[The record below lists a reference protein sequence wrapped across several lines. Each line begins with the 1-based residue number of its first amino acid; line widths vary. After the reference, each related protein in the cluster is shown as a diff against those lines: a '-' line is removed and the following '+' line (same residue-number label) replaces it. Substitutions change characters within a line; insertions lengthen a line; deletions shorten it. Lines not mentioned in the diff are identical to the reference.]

1 MSAIKSLALYGTI
14 FAVLGLVANDLFVVA
29 LILYAIMG
37 VLIYFSFRPYWQINK
52 SYITG
57 QMRTLEKIVNKVGEL
72 SAKVAVLTLQ
82 IMIKTIGAML
92 KFAFDLASGKWF

>member
-1 MSAIKSLALYGTI
+1 MPAIKSLALYGTI
-14 FAVLGLVANDLFVVA
+14 FAVLGLAANDLFVVA

-57 QMRTLEKIVNKVGEL
+57 QMGTLEKIVNKVGEL

>member
-1 MSAIKSLALYGTI
+1 MPAIKSLALYGTI
-14 FAVLGLVANDLFVVA
+14 FAMLGLAANDLFVVA

-57 QMRTLEKIVNKVGEL
+57 QMGTLEKIVNKVGEL

>member
-1 MSAIKSLALYGTI
+1 MYKRQ
-14 FAVLGLVANDLFVVA
+14 
-29 LILYAIMG
+29 

-57 QMRTLEKIVNKVGEL
+57 QMGTLEKIVNKVGEL